1 VSRGVFLSAVAVG
14 LATLTE
20 PRGQKTRAQ
29 VIDAG
34 QTRNE
39 LITFISQCLQGNGHR
54 RLLSDRY
61 YKLSDKKRKP
71 QPNSIRRCSGFLRRA
86 PLELPTFDTTA
97 TLVDDEVIG

>member
-1 VSRGVFLSAVAVG
+1 MSRGVFLSAVAVG

-54 RLLSDRY
+54 SLLSDRY

-86 PLELPTFDTTA
+86 PSAKSHLARAATA
-97 TLVDDEVIG
+97 ML

>member
-20 PRGQKTRAQ
+20 PRGQKTGAQ
-29 VIDAG
+29 VIDAD

-39 LITFISQCLQGNGHR
+39 LITFISECLQGNGHR
-54 RLLSDRY
+54 SLLSDRY

-86 PLELPTFDTTA
+86 PDAAERSPA
-97 TLVDDEVIG
+97 CMIGQRGKI